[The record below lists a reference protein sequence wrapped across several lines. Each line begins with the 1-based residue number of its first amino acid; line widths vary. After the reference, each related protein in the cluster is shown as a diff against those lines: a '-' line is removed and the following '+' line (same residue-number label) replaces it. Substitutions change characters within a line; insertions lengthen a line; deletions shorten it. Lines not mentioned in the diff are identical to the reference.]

1 MSRKWWYG
9 SKWCWP
15 ATRWAIYFRDHLQC
29 VWCGKPY
36 GAETLDHLIPGDRG
50 SKRPHHLVAS
60 CLECNSKRKSRSVRS
75 WLAGREDK
83 AEVLERLGRRFDRLD
98 RKNALARKSL
108 LLSGTEVEW
117 NFAAMADKDD
127 VPF

>member
-1 MSRKWWYG
+1 
-9 SKWCWP
+9 
-15 ATRWAIYFRDHLQC
+15 
-29 VWCGKPY
+29 
-36 GAETLDHLIPGDRG
+36 
-50 SKRPHHLVAS
+50 VAS
-60 CLECNSKRKSRSVRS
+60 CLGCNSKRKSRSVRS

-98 RKNALARKSL
+98 RKNALARKAL
-108 LLSGTEVEW
+108 LLAGTEVEW